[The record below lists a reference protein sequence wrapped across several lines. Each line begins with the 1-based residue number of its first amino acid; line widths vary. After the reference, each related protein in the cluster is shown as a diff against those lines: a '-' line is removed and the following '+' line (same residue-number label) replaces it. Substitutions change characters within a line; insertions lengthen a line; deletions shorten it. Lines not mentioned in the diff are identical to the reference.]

1 MNLVCAGMEFSCR
14 YAFKNLAYSKV
25 RYGAGLNKTGTAF
38 NDPNVTLTYVYMA
51 AKHYTPGWSILELYG
66 FFKFVGII
74 DNPISVF
81 LKLMGL
87 KKGGEN
93 LE

>member
-1 MNLVCAGMEFSCR
+1 MNKEGR
-14 YAFKNLAYSKV
+14 
-25 RYGAGLNKTGTAF
+25 AF
-38 NDPNVTLTYVYMA
+38 NDPNVTLTYVYLA
-51 AKHYTPGWSILELYG
+51 APHYTPGWSILDLYG
-66 FFKFVGII
+66 FFAFVGII

>member
-1 MNLVCAGMEFSCR
+1 VCC
-14 YAFKNLAYSKV
+14 LC
-25 RYGAGLNKTGTAF
+25 RYGAGLNKDGTSF
-38 NDPNVTLTYVYMA
+38 NDPNVTLTQVYMA
-51 AKHYTPGWSILELYG
+51 SPHYAPGWNILDLYG
-66 FFKFVGII
+66 FFAFVGIF

-81 LKLMGL
+81 LKLMGF